1 MASTDFLNT
10 LATSSTASA
19 TNSAAST
26 ASKLSSK
33 TSTILAGLGLGLDAL
48 NLASSLYAGITNA
61 KAQKEA
67 NEIAKASLE
76 ETKEQ
81 NAYERQKYETALAN
95 QQEGIS
101 ALGSVFSSALEKSQS
116 SDSTSTDASSADS
129 SLTGSTDASASV
141 DGSASTADATT
152 SKAASE
158 GTSDASVPTQRD

>member
-1 MASTDFLNT
+1 MGDIL
-10 LATSSTASA
+10 TSIG
-19 TNSAAST
+19 N
-26 ASKLSSK
+26 
-33 TSTILAGLGLGLDAL
+33 IGLGIFNAINTSKSLKLQEES
-48 NLASSLYAGITNA
+48 LA
-61 KAQKEA
+61 
-67 NEIAKASLE
+67 

-81 NAYERQKYETALAN
+81 NAYERQKYENALAN

-116 SDSTSTDASSADS
+116 SDSTSTDSSTDS